1 MSKVKLSV
9 AEIREGDSFISN
21 GAGWRAIEDAE
32 TFTNGEVAV
41 RVRFEPDGGIGDR
54 VWDNNSVTL
63 EVER

>member
-41 RVRFEPDGGIGDR
+41 RVRFEPDGGDR
-54 VWDNNSVTL
+54 RSSVGQQL
-63 EVER
+63 RHA